1 MRALTSILGQEPI
14 ETKQEICEKH
24 GEFTNKKF
32 MHGDKE
38 WWSGCPKC
46 ALDQARQVSLA
57 CDSNDA
63 AARAAVQ
70 RKKQSEIDASLG
82 LGDLP
87 KRYLKLNFEDL
98 KITHTKPE
106 WITDKTG
113 EKVLLNHQ
121 QNQQIVFDICKEYIS
136 DFKNKKELGYNL
148 VLSGNIGTGKTQ
160 IATIIAREV
169 INQGYSVG
177 FIELYNLLAKVKSAY
192 SKTSDLSESQ
202 IIEQYASKD
211 LLIIDEAKVEFN
223 SDTERKIIMNLFNER
238 YKRELPTIIT
248 TNLNKSQLK
257 EMLTDRVVDRLA
269 QNLSWL
275 DFTWESYRRAAK

>member
-1 MRALTSILGQEPI
+1 MKPLSTILGQEPI

-38 WWSGCPKC
+38 WWAGCPKC

-70 RKKQSEIDASLG
+70 RKKQVEIDASLG

-98 KITHTKPE
+98 KITAATE
-106 WITDKTG
+106 
-113 EKVLLNHQ
+113 HQ
-121 QNQQIVFDICKEYIS
+121 QNQQIIFEVCKEYIS
-136 DFKNKKELGYNL
+136 DFKSNKEIGYNL
-148 VLSGNIGTGKTQ
+148 VLAGNIGTGKTQ

-192 SKTSDLSESQ
+192 SKTNDLSENQ

-275 DFTWESYRRAAK
+275 DFTWESYRRTAK